1 MPLLSGTNTYYLERR
16 EGYGPHDKA
25 MINSNI
31 LHLQPDSLDDFAISD
46 PQSLA
51 LLTALTTG
59 QLPFPAF
66 GKNAICM
73 WGTYGTGKTTLAR
86 LLPKLFERCPVRTP
100 SPRPGSNFGGEFYW
114 DFIACG
120 SGSNS
125 VGLMNDLKKRIE
137 SDASFSEQGWHY
149 EIFDEADQLTAA
161 AQASLKATISQ
172 AASTIFVF
180 TTNHLDRIDRGLVD
194 RAHLIE
200 MNQPRPSEM
209 VRVGRRLLEK
219 YGRPNALSDETLA
232 SLGERS
238 RGSMRDFGS
247 AVLLAALRAAAEA

>member
-1 MPLLSGTNTYYLERR
+1 MINTNTL
-16 EGYGPHDKA
+16 D
-25 MINSNI
+25 
-31 LHLQPDSLDDFAISD
+31 LQPDSLDDFAISD
-46 PQSLA
+46 PRSRA
-51 LLTALTTG
+51 LLTVLTSG

-86 LLPKLFERCPVRTP
+86 LLPKLFEQCTVRTP
-100 SPRPGSNFGGEFYW
+100 SPRPGSNFGGEYYW
-114 DFIACG
+114 DFSACG

-125 VGLMNDLKKRIE
+125 VGLMNDLRKRIE
-137 SDASFSEQGWHY
+137 SDASFSQNGWHY

-180 TTNHLDRIDRGLVD
+180 TTNHLDRIDRGLID

-200 MNQPRPSEM
+200 MNQPRPPEM
-209 VRVGRRLLEK
+209 VRVGRRLLERF
-219 YGRPNALSDETLA
+219 GRADSVSDETLA
-232 SLGERS
+232 LLGEKS
-238 RGSMRDFGS
+238 RGSMRDFGN
-247 AVLLAALRAAAEA
+247 AVLLAAMQAAVPA